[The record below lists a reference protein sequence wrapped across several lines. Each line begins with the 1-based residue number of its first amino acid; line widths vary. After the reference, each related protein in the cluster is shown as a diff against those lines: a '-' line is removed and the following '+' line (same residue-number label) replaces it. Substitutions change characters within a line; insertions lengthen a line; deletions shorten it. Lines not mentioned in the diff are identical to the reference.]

1 MSTGLMSQVCPL
13 MGQSL
18 LRLSEHPNLKY
29 RYQNMLATVGL
40 VVLGFV
46 HNPSNNNSLKSVPG
60 GLNYHNVLVDMSMK
74 GILL

>member
-1 MSTGLMSQVCPL
+1 MSQVCPL
-13 MGQSL
+13 TGQPL
-18 LRLSEHPNLKY
+18 LCLSEHPNLKY

-46 HNPSNNNSLKSVPG
+46 HNPSNNNSLESVPG

-74 GILL
+74 RILL